1 MRKLKLDLDNV
12 TVESFTPQPAGGEQ
26 GGTVHGHD
34 HRRGHNSC
42 QFSCWAGCT
51 FEMSCYNPCATTTTG
66 IA

>member
-34 HRRGHNSC
+34 HTRGHNSC

-51 FEMSCYNPCATTTTG
+51 FEMS
-66 IA
+66 